1 MIDKLKKSFIKEIL
15 DLKKENNQNL
25 ENKIENYINDFN
37 KEKNELKEKLNI
49 YEKKIMKLSKI

>member
-37 KEKNELKEKLNI
+37 KEKNELREKLN
-49 YEKKIMKLSKI
+49 K